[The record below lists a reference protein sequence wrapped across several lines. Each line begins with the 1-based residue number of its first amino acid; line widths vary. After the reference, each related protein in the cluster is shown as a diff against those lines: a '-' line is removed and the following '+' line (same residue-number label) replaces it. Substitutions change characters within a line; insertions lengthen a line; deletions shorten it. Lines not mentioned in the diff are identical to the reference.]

1 MSQRFTP
8 IPAVQ
13 PVSTVHR
20 SALGIPQRSRFAPA
34 VQHRCVPGSPW
45 IQAHPCLPGL
55 PMRPRPTP
63 AVLVRITAP
72 IACHHPPLMSSPL
85 PTAHCPLPTAHCPLP
100 TARAR
105 CPLRCAVHGQLR
117 HCCPARCP
125 TFTSVAR
132 RPSPVAR
139 MPDAGCPLRNR
150 RCPWC
155 ISLLSLL
162 VPLVPRRSAEPLL
175 EHRTPESP
183 SGLAP
188 PPHANNDRSA
198 RRTPPLVAPPKL
210 WRGRAVPSSQSL
222 VSWCPSPLKPCTC
235 SICRRDCGSCVATRF
250 GRCLGWFSAA
260 GRHRSGWNSR

>member
-1 MSQRFTP
+1 MDPGTP
-8 IPAVQ
+8 LP
-13 PVSTVHR
+13 PRSTHAAKTYPCG
-20 SALGIPQRSRFAPA
+20 SCPHYCPY
-34 VQHRCVPGSPW
+34 CVP
-45 IQAHPCLPGL
+45 
-55 PMRPRPTP
+55 
-63 AVLVRITAP
+63 
-72 IACHHPPLMSSPL
+72 PPSVDVVA
-85 PTAHCPLPTAHCPLP
+85 TAHCPLPTAHCPRPLP
-100 TARAR
+100 AAR
-105 CPLRCAVHGQLR
+105 CG
-117 HCCPARCP
+117 ARSTASFDTAAQRAAQRLLP
-125 TFTSVAR
+125 SPVAR

-162 VPLVPRRSAEPLL
+162 VPLIPRRSAEPLL

-250 GRCLGWFSAA
+250 GRCLGGFSAA